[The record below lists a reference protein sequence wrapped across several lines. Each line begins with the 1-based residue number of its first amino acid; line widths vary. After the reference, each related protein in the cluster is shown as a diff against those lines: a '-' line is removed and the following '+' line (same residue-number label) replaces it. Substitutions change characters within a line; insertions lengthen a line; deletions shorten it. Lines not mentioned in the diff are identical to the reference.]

1 MGFAREEYAERIG
14 RLRAALAVRN
24 LDAALLDECE
34 ALDYFAGYY
43 TSSAYYRACVVPVAA
58 EPFYVLRALDIPPLR
73 ERSWIADVIG
83 HADWEEA
90 TEVVAREIRA
100 HGLERARIGI
110 DLSSHGLP
118 VASFEALKR
127 ALPKVEFQDLAGLPW
142 HLRKR
147 KSPAEIA
154 RLRAAAGICDQAT
167 KLLVDTAEPGM
178 TELELARVATDAMV
192 RLGADPGGLPG
203 VVTAGRGWDML
214 HGHYHKEP
222 MREGDI
228 LHIELLPRV
237 DGYSARMMRDCVI
250 GPIPPELQRASDR
263 MIALQDR
270 QFTAFKPG
278 AKASDLDRIVRQGMI
293 DAGLRETYHN
303 ITGYTLGA
311 YPDFLARWSDFT
323 WVLHPKADWIVEEG
337 MAFHVYTSARGLG
350 MSESVVVRADGVERL
365 TRLERRLFSTVD
377 RG

>member
-1 MGFAREEYAERIG
+1 MTFAREEYAARI
-14 RLRAALAVRN
+14 AALRGELAHRK

-90 TEVVAREIRA
+90 TEIVAHEIRA

-110 DLSSHGLP
+110 DLASHGLP
-118 VASFEALKR
+118 VATFAALKA
-127 ALPKVEFQDLAGLPW
+127 ALPKVEFHDLAGLPW
-142 HLRKR
+142 RLRKR

-154 RLRAAAGICDQAT
+154 KLEAAAEICDRAT

-178 TELELARVATDAMV
+178 TELELARIATDAMV

-214 HGHYHKEP
+214 HGHYHKAP
-222 MREGDI
+222 MRAGDI

-237 DGYSARMMRDCVI
+237 EGYSARMMRDLVI
-250 GPIPPELQRASDR
+250 GPIPPELQRASDK
-263 MIALQDR
+263 MIALQDK
-270 QFTAFKPG
+270 QFAAFKPG
-278 AKASDLDRIVRQGMI
+278 ANASDLDRIVRQGML

-323 WVLHPKADWIVEEG
+323 WVLHPEADWIVEEG

-350 MSESVVVRADGVERL
+350 MSESVVVREHGIERL
-365 TRLERRLFSTVD
+365 TRLERRLFSTAE

>member
-1 MGFAREEYAERIG
+1 MTFERAEYAARVA
-14 RLRAALAVRN
+14 RLRDELAQRR

-43 TSSAYYRACVVPVAA
+43 TSSAYYRACVVPLAA

-83 HADWEEA
+83 HADWEPA
-90 TEVVAREIRA
+90 PEVVAREIKS
-100 HGLERARIGI
+100 HGLGRARIGI
-110 DLSSHGLP
+110 DFQSHGLP
-118 VASFEALKR
+118 VAVFEALKA
-127 ALPKVEFQDLAGLPW
+127 ALSEVEFVDLAGLPW

-147 KSPAEIA
+147 KSPAEIE
-154 RLRAAAGICDQAT
+154 RLKAAAEICDRTTQ
-167 KLLVDTAEPGM
+167 LLVETAEPGM
-178 TELELARVATDAMV
+178 TELELARVATDVMV
-192 RLGADPGGLPG
+192 RMGADPGGLPG

-214 HGHYHKEP
+214 HGHHHKEP
-222 MREGDI
+222 MRAGDI

-250 GPIPPELQRASDR
+250 GPIPPELQRASDI
-263 MIALQDR
+263 MVGLQDR
-270 QFTAFKPG
+270 QFAAFKPG
-278 AKASDLDRIVRQGMI
+278 AKASDLDRIVRQGML

-350 MSESVVVRADGVERL
+350 MSESVVVRADGIERL
-365 TRLERRLFSTVD
+365 TRLERRLFSTAT
-377 RG
+377 RR

>member
-1 MGFAREEYAERIG
+1 MTIVRDEYAARVE
-14 RLRAALAVRN
+14 RLRGELAKRN

-43 TSSAYYRACVVPVAA
+43 TSSAYYRACILPTAA

-83 HADWEEA
+83 HADWEPA
-90 TEVVAREIRA
+90 TDIVAREIRA
-100 HGLERARIGI
+100 HGLGRARIGI
-110 DLSSHGLP
+110 DLASHGLP
-118 VASFEALKR
+118 VATFASLKA
-127 ALPKVEFQDLAGLPW
+127 ALPGVEFVDLEGLPW
-142 HLRKR
+142 LLRKR

-154 RLRAAAGICDQAT
+154 KLKAAAAICDGAT
-167 KLLVDTAEPGM
+167 KLLIDTAEPGM
-178 TELELARVATDAMV
+178 TELELARIATDAMV
-192 RLGADPGGLPG
+192 RMGADPGGLPG
-203 VVTAGRGWDML
+203 VVTAGRGRDML
-214 HGHYHKEP
+214 HGHHHKEP
-222 MREGDI
+222 MRPGDI

-237 DGYSARMMRDCVI
+237 DGYSARMMRDLVM
-250 GPIPPELQRASDR
+250 GAIPPELQRASDTMR
-263 MIALQDR
+263 ALQDK
-270 QFTAFKPG
+270 QFAAFKPG
-278 AKASDLDRIVRQGMI
+278 AKASDLDRIVRQGML

-337 MAFHVYTSARGLG
+337 MAFHIYTSARGLG
-350 MSESVVVRADGVERL
+350 MSESVVVRADGIERL
-365 TRLERRLFSTVD
+365 TQLERRLFSTAE

>member
-1 MGFAREEYAERIG
+1 MTATTEEYAARIEK
-14 RLRAALAVRN
+14 LRGELATRN

-83 HADWEEA
+83 HADWEPA
-90 TEVVAREIRA
+90 VEVVAREVRA

-110 DLSSHGLP
+110 DLESHGLP
-118 VASFEALKR
+118 VRTFERLKA
-127 ALPKVEFQDLAGLPW
+127 ALPEVQFVDLAGLPW
-142 HLRKR
+142 HLRRR
-147 KSPAEIA
+147 KSATEIA
-154 RLRAAAGICDQAT
+154 KLREAASICDRAT
-167 KLLVDTAEPGM
+167 KLLIDTAEPGM
-178 TELELARVATDAMV
+178 TEIELARIATDAMA
-192 RLGADPGGLPG
+192 RMGADPGGLPG

-214 HGHYHKEP
+214 HGHHHDAP
-222 MREGDI
+222 MRPGDI

-237 DGYSARMMRDCVI
+237 DGYSARMMRDLVM
-250 GPIPPELQRASDR
+250 GPVPPALRHASET

-270 QFTAFKPG
+270 QFAAFRPG

-323 WVLHPKADWIVEEG
+323 WVLHPEADWIVEEG
-337 MAFHVYTSARGLG
+337 MAFHIYTSARGLG
-350 MSESVVVRADGVERL
+350 MSESVVVRSDGIERL
-365 TRLERRLFSTVD
+365 TRLERRLFSTTE
-377 RG
+377 RT